1 MPTPNSPIWHPYVE
15 AVAMVEAEAVEGLV
29 MYILVAPLIIHVV
42 KLSVVASKFGN
53 SNYNNMVFII
63 VT

>member
-1 MPTPNSPIWHPYVE
+1 
-15 AVAMVEAEAVEGLV
+15 MVEAEAVEGLV
-29 MYILVAPLIIHVV
+29 MYILVAPLIIHAV

>member
-1 MPTPNSPIWHPYVE
+1 
-15 AVAMVEAEAVEGLV
+15 MVEAEAVEGLV
-29 MYILVAPLIIHVV
+29 MYILVATLIVHAE